1 MNRIPPDILIK
12 DRRDTIFGHKVCLTG
27 GASNLILDCVIQRG
41 NPADSDLAILMLDR
55 QKQIYRRYPL
65 KVCFEGGFASKA
77 NLNKAKERKI
87 KDVCFAKK
95 RGPKEADMCRSQY
108 V

>member
-1 MNRIPPDILIK
+1 
-12 DRRDTIFGHKVCLTG
+12 
-27 GASNLILDCVIQRG
+27 
-41 NPADSDLAILMLDR
+41 MLDR

-65 KVCFEGGFASKA
+65 KVCFDGGFASKA

-108 V
+108 VYHRLRCSRAGIESGISWFKAMYGSYPLHLERLGGY